1 MANSIVVPVGT
12 ATSPFM
18 TSHSSRVVASEL
30 VALLKSMFDESN
42 GSTRI
47 DESTINMDDL
57 RYQFRIKSAKV
68 QYNQGNILQLP
79 QIMVASDIMAHRG
92 YAIDSAISEVG
103 SQLGP
108 ESQLQML
115 NQLLTTL
122 NEYPKRDQYSTTM
135 VWEMEVKKFF
145 EETLPRQKEW
155 IKTFRKYEIAI
166 LNKSQCREWVESL
179 NDFNRS
185 KLQSIND
192 RRVETITLLAVI
204 EKGISN
210 LQEDVMKKKLNLN
223 FLPALHKIVTQLKDS
238 HTGA

>member
-1 MANSIVVPVGT
+1 MANSNVVPVGT
-12 ATSPFM
+12 ATSPSLA
-18 TSHSSRVVASEL
+18 SHSSRVVASEL
-30 VALLKSMFDESN
+30 VALLKSMFDDSN
-42 GSTRI
+42 GSSRI
-47 DESTINMDDL
+47 DDSTINMDDW
-57 RYQFRIKSAKV
+57 RYQFSIESAKV

-79 QIMVASDIMAHRG
+79 QIMVASDIMAHSG
-92 YAIDSAISEVG
+92 YSIDSDISQVG

-145 EETLPRQKEW
+145 EETLLQQKKW
-155 IKTFRKYEIAI
+155 VKTFLKYECAI
-166 LNKSQCREWVESL
+166 FNKSQCREWVESL
-179 NDFNRS
+179 NEFNRS
-185 KLQSIND
+185 KLESIND

-210 LQEDVMKKKLNLN
+210 LQEGVKK
-223 FLPALHKIVTQLKDS
+223 V
-238 HTGA
+238 